1 MKDKPIMHDYVVFYM
16 AMYLGG
22 TYSRTDNR
30 IAGAGRLNYTDGY
43 ADIKRDNEVWEVKPK
58 TPYGKSTGIIQMKRY
73 TKNTGNVRGA
83 TIAPTKLPY
92 LGGYINVTSGTQE
105 EQGLLF
111 YEYHQTLEL
120 DWVRMGETVGIFALV
135 GAGKWAITMLTGI
148 PAVVLP

>member
-1 MKDKPIMHDYVVFYM
+1 M
-16 AMYLGG
+16 
-22 TYSRTDNR
+22 
-30 IAGAGRLNYTDGY
+30 
-43 ADIKRDNEVWEVKPK
+43 
-58 TPYGKSTGIIQMKRY
+58 
-73 TKNTGNVRGA
+73 
-83 TIAPTKLPY
+83 
-92 LGGYINVTSGTQE
+92 TSGTQE